1 MTIWSPLAQSIPRPM
16 SVNLQKLSPAER
28 VLWGYGILE
37 PTDIDLEAIAF
48 ATGAEVVYRPLAGCE
63 ARLVVRGD
71 RAIIS
76 LKPNGNKG
84 RQRFSLAHELAHWI
98 GDRGSGSFLCA
109 KEDLEPKDHSAKIV
123 EARAND
129 FASQLILPNYLVDPM
144 LKGQPATMD
153 TASSL
158 ARTFNTSLT
167 AAAIRIIKSTGET
180 ACLLCHSQSGLSW
193 FQKSIRFP
201 SDYYLRP
208 NLHPNSEAYSL
219 AVHGLTGISRK
230 KTEPAGYWISHRSI
244 SSLTV
249 TTQSVRLP
257 DGRVLSMVE
266 I

>member
-1 MTIWSPLAQSIPRPM
+1 MTIWSPSAQSIPQPM
-16 SVNLQKLSPAER
+16 SVNIQKLSPAER

-37 PTDIDLEAIAF
+37 PPDIDLEAIAF
-48 ATGAEVVYRPLAGCE
+48 DTGAEVLYRPLAGCE
-63 ARLVVRGD
+63 ARLVVRGE

-109 KEDLEPKDHSAKIV
+109 KEDLEPKDHSAKIL

-129 FASQLILPNYLVDPM
+129 FASQLILPNYLVDPR
-144 LKGQPATMD
+144 LKGQAATLD
-153 TASSL
+153 AASSL
-158 ARTFNTSLT
+158 AETFNTSLT
-167 AAAIRIIKSTGET
+167 AAAIKIMKRTDET

-193 FQKSIRFP
+193 FLKSIRVP

-208 NLHPNSEAYSL
+208 NLHPESDAYSV
-219 AVHGLTGISRK
+219 AVHGLTGMSRPK
-230 KTEPAGYWISHRSI
+230 IEPASYWISHRSI

-257 DGRVLSMVE
+257 DGRVLSMIE